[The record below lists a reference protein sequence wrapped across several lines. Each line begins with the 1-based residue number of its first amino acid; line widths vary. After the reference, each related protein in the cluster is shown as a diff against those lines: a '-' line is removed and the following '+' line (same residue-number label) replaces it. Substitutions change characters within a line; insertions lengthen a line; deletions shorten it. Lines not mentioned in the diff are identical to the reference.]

1 MSMRLYLS
9 LGTNLGDKEHNLR
22 RALELIEQRV
32 GQVRAC
38 STLIATEPW
47 GFQSA
52 HSFLNGACC
61 VETSLTPLQALEET
75 QAIERAMGRTRK
87 STDGIYHDRLIDID
101 LLLAFDADGRPIEV
115 DLPQLKLPHPLMQER
130 DFVMRPLREIL

>member
-22 RALELIEQRV
+22 RALELIGQRV

>member
-22 RALELIEQRV
+22 RALELIGQRV
-32 GQVRAC
+32 GQVKAC

>member
-22 RALELIEQRV
+22 RALELIGQRV

-101 LLLAFDADGRPIEV
+101 LLLAFDADNRPIEV